1 MVDSLSVDYEK
12 RIATATAAGDIAE
25 ATRLQNQY
33 LADQAELLQFNK
45 EQTQEMYAILN
56 NQATGFFGLGD
67 AQTANLDAAK
77 ESLKKAFE
85 GTGQEVQ
92 AKLAQEQVDS
102 MSGSNVQKTMLMS
115 ALAQK
120 QIGLNQIGVAKNVFG
135 ADQAGADTLQTL
147 MENSPTELNRT
158 LGLAGNMGAAEQK
171 KFVIDMSLKDPI
183 EAKVMNDAVELAQKT
198 TGVFFGE
205 KKTAEA
211 IMKFAVENPEKM
223 LEFQQNVEDLKNEKK
238 IDITVAT
245 KILGPDLAKAL
256 GEKSVGEYLKK
267 YNKQNKVVFL
277 SEFQQVMTMLQEGD
291 TDMLK
296 SYNKW
301 NAENGFKKTYADYA
315 AWQSDRT
322 VTAQGQDNQFAPGE
336 GGATGEA
343 TGPTASILDQF
354 VQMARDTS
362 NFQQKLTT
370 GWSASYAALKNYTV
384 NSINLLAGW
393 AVRLKQQGVS
403 ANMIDVFMGATEEE
417 QDRILDKRTGKL
429 KAGALAL
436 LQKLQVIQ
444 DKKEFGLSYVLA
456 SPTERLE
463 KDNALYQAGLDVIAT
478 KEKKINDKYDQ
489 RIKALDEIGKAQ
501 ERNNAAQQGELDIAE
516 ALSRGD
522 IAAAAKAAYK
532 MRQDAAQQAIADAK
546 ERAELARKNELGQV
560 NTKIQGENVS
570 RADLEEKIRI
580 NSEKI
585 VTAKKIELD
594 RQISIGKNAVIAAE
608 QSAILLANSKLI
620 SKLPGANTPNGT
632 GNEIT
637 GGNNP
642 TSGTNP
648 TVGNTTPSPTNPPRP
663 TPTSDASTF
672 DKNKLR
678 SAFESSKQ
686 TSLQNASAAANN
698 KFATSINKA
707 SKDYGLDT
715 ADLKIA
721 AAKGKIDMIYSKVK
735 PAQRAAFAETFKTL
749 TKEYKDITDLFE
761 VDGDIQKSN
770 TGVKNRKSIIAN
782 LPPNMQANI
791 NLLLARQT
799 AYNKD
804 NTDLQKLQDTYKTE
818 AKKFGVENTPWKD
831 IYWETQNSL
840 RGVYVPFHNKQQEM
854 VKKKNNTNSA
864 RDALKEFVE
873 QQFGVTDGKSWFN
886 LAGFSKQMWDK
897 PNGEIR
903 GWGHYAMGGMVAPK
917 GYARGGGIY
926 GTDTVPAM
934 LTPGEFVIKKSA
946 VDNIGSSKLN
956 KINNGMDIGDS
967 VYNYTIQINVKSESN
982 AKQIADTVLKQI
994 ERVDAQRLRGVR
1006 I

>member
-1 MVDSLSVDYEK
+1 
-12 RIATATAAGDIAE
+12 
-25 ATRLQNQY
+25 
-33 LADQAELLQFNK
+33 
-45 EQTQEMYAILN
+45 
-56 NQATGFFGLGD
+56 
-67 AQTANLDAAK
+67 
-77 ESLKKAFE
+77 
-85 GTGQEVQ
+85 
-92 AKLAQEQVDS
+92 
-102 MSGSNVQKTMLMS
+102 
-115 ALAQK
+115 
-120 QIGLNQIGVAKNVFG
+120 
-135 ADQAGADTLQTL
+135 
-147 MENSPTELNRT
+147 
-158 LGLAGNMGAAEQK
+158 
-171 KFVIDMSLKDPI
+171 
-183 EAKVMNDAVELAQKT
+183 
-198 TGVFFGE
+198 
-205 KKTAEA
+205 
-211 IMKFAVENPEKM
+211 
-223 LEFQQNVEDLKNEKK
+223 
-238 IDITVAT
+238 
-245 KILGPDLAKAL
+245 
-256 GEKSVGEYLKK
+256 
-267 YNKQNKVVFL
+267 
-277 SEFQQVMTMLQEGD
+277 
-291 TDMLK
+291 
-296 SYNKW
+296 
-301 NAENGFKKTYADYA
+301 
-315 AWQSDRT
+315 
-322 VTAQGQDNQFAPGE
+322 
-336 GGATGEA
+336 
-343 TGPTASILDQF
+343 
-354 VQMARDTS
+354 
-362 NFQQKLTT
+362 
-370 GWSASYAALKNYTV
+370 
-384 NSINLLAGW
+384 
-393 AVRLKQQGVS
+393 
-403 ANMIDVFMGATEEE
+403 MIDVFMGATEEE